1 MVRSR
6 VCPSGRYKRVK
17 EFRNRGTFSHLSFD
31 SLQTR
36 ITISLSSQ
44 RTLLKMAA
52 GNAIDPQDPSVN
64 DREHLFLSFELSLLE
79 HGADILAW

>member
-1 MVRSR
+1 
-6 VCPSGRYKRVK
+6 
-17 EFRNRGTFSHLSFD
+17 
-31 SLQTR
+31 
-36 ITISLSSQ
+36 
-44 RTLLKMAA
+44 MAA